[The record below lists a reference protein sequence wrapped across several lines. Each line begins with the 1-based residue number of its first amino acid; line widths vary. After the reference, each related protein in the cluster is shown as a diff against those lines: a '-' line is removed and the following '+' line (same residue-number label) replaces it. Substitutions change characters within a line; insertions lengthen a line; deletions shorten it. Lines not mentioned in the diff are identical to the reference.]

1 MITDDELRERL
12 GRFYSSG
19 SVPPITESTRP
30 LLLTKLSN
38 LEEQQPTCS
47 ATTDVTMHDQK
58 TDMSPSPN
66 KVEDDEDKLMNEVE
80 VVVKNPRKSDNPKPD
95 HNNGIIQT
103 LVFFDLEATGLKS
116 TVLKPKITELAMVA
130 VSADDFLRYRSQL
143 GKKICEG
150 GRSEV
155 DSCRPR
161 VLNKMTLCFN
171 PQSMVPPEVTDM
183 TGLDNY
189 SLETHAAFDTG
200 ASGVIQGFLSR
211 LPKPVCLVAH
221 NGNSYDF
228 QLLNSELGKP
238 SNKIYL
244 YSRY

>member
-1 MITDDELRERL
+1 MNLDENMITDDELRERL
-12 GRFYSSG
+12 GRFYSG
-19 SVPPITESTRP
+19 GVVPPITESTRP

-38 LEEQQPTCS
+38 LEERNPTCS
-47 ATTDVTMHDQK
+47 FTVHDQK
-58 TDMSPSPN
+58 TDMMSSSPN
-66 KVEDDEDKLMNEVE
+66 KVEDEEDELMNEVE
-80 VVVKNPRKSDNPKPD
+80 VVVKNQPNTDNPSAEPS
-95 HNNGIIQT
+95 NGAIQT

-155 DSCRPR
+155 DGCRPR

-171 PQSMVPPEVTDM
+171 PQSMVPPEVSDM

-189 SLETHAAFDTG
+189 NLETHAAFDTG
-200 ASGVIQGFLSR
+200 ASGVIQSFLSR

-228 QLLNSELGKP
+228 QLLNSELGK
-238 SNKIYL
+238 SLN
-244 YSRY
+244 